1 MFQKL
6 KEVRRIVFLG
16 LVIVFLAG
24 CSMTKDKDNSEK
36 GKGEKDKSKETSLV
50 TTPDLPEA
58 SGKISD
64 ITDSLSVAIS
74 GENDIISQS
83 ESSAKNAITDSQETS
98 DFSQVYNENEF

>member
-1 MFQKL
+1 
-6 KEVRRIVFLG
+6 
-16 LVIVFLAG
+16 
-24 CSMTKDKDNSEK
+24 MTKDKDNLEK
-36 GKGEKDKSKETSLV
+36 AKGEKDKSKEMSLV

-83 ESSAKNAITDSQETS
+83 ESGAKSAITDSKETS